1 MPSTKENTILR
12 RGDSWIARD
21 KQSNFRKQTANRN
34 GIVYRKPSPVGK
46 VDATKAQTDEEIA
59 VCCVLCRSPH
69 PPQAAC
75 TSLSVWNIQNSC
87 ALKGVLSGLRISALK
102 QSHGKKDSFSF
113 TDHSFNCNILKHS
126 DISRYLLV
134 TLVYKTA
141 DLDND
146 SDWGCVSFTRT
157 RLRQIYAWS
166 LSVCSSSNRSQNLP
180 GAEEDFRF
188 LKSNLS
194 NLWRLRFF
202 R

>member
-1 MPSTKENTILR
+1 MYNPFCCTEETNTTFLINYTSVKFFLKRGHRKSTP
-12 RGDSWIARD
+12 
-21 KQSNFRKQTANRN
+21 Q
-34 GIVYRKPSPVGK
+34 
-46 VDATKAQTDEEIA
+46 
-59 VCCVLCRSPH
+59 
-69 PPQAAC
+69 PQASAHDFWDSC

-141 DLDND
+141 DLDNN
-146 SDWGCVSFTRT
+146 SDWGSVSFTRT

-188 LKSNLS
+188 LKSH
-194 NLWRLRFF
+194 FPIYGG
-202 R
+202 